1 MQMRGAEMPLWGKA
15 QLCIVIENVLQCNIL
30 KILES
35 GVSVGSIHQA
45 TLWLSCGQRQ
55 SLERGDLI

>member
-1 MQMRGAEMPLWGKA
+1 MPLWGKA